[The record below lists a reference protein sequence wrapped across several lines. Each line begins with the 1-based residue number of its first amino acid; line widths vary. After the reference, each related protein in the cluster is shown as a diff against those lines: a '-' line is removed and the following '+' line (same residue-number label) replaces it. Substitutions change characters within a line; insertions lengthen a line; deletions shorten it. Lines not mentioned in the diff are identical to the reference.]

1 MAWVY
6 YMKIFDT
13 RFQADCLAARIRDAE
28 GVLQKAPKYVAVF
41 RTPSGKYG
49 IKILW

>member
-6 YMKIFDT
+6 YMKMFDT
-13 RFQADCLAARIRDAE
+13 RFQADCLVARIRNAE
-28 GVLQKAPKYVAVF
+28 GVLQKVPQYVGVF
-41 RTPSGKYG
+41 RTSGGKYG